1 MVIVKVKHFSSKPS
15 KINGC
20 KSSLISIVLLNVWV
34 YNVVID
40 NQTLKVNTMKQAK
53 VLNEAEIKRVKA
65 ILQTRRYAER
75 DNAMFDMTLF
85 AGLRACE
92 LQALLVKNVYQEDGT
107 VRDSFQLSAHQTKGN
122 KAQEVFVAPKL
133 ARTLKQYHNYLA
145 RNERSIQ
152 PNKPLFQSQKGG
164 ALDVQA
170 IINLF
175 IKLYRD
181 SGING
186 ASSHSGRRTAITVM
200 ADHSINA
207 RVIQA
212 FARHSH
218 LNTTQRYIDIN
229 ASKVNKALASV
240 FG

>member
-1 MVIVKVKHFSSKPS
+1 MESRTIP
-15 KINGC
+15 
-20 KSSLISIVLLNVWV
+20 L
-34 YNVVID
+34 
-40 NQTLKVNTMKQAK
+40 A
-53 VLNEAEIKRVKA
+53 
-65 ILQTRRYAER
+65 
-75 DNAMFDMTLF
+75 
-85 AGLRACE
+85 LR
-92 LQALLVKNVYQEDGT
+92 
-107 VRDSFQLSAHQTKGN
+107 
-122 KAQEVFVAPKL
+122 
-133 ARTLKQYHNYLA
+133 
-145 RNERSIQ
+145 
-152 PNKPLFQSQKGG
+152 
-164 ALDVQA
+164 DVQA

-186 ASSHSGRRTAITVM
+186 ASSHSGRRTAITLM

-218 LNTTQRYIDIN
+218 LNSTQRYIDIN